1 MVSPVYLC
9 ACPADCPTRICSGVY
24 VQKAF
29 QCSGKI
35 TTIETCQTPDRQ
47 NIQVYLTRERDDSLI
62 YPLNEVVDTRTGRTE
77 DVNAEY
83 QAGDTIAYR
92 INKNYMSK

>member
-9 ACPADCPTRICSGVY
+9 ACPAGCPTRICSGVY

-35 TTIETCQTPDRQ
+35 TTIETCNKPGNQR
-47 NIQVYLTRERDDSLI
+47 IRVFLTRETDDGLI
-62 YPLNEVVDTRTGRTE
+62 YPLNEVVDTMTRKTGP
-77 DVNAEY
+77 VHAEY

-92 INKNYMSK
+92 INKNYTSK